1 MITPARAFDS
11 GSVFSNLNV
20 NAGILQVNQ
29 NDGSNLFF
37 KLNSVNSFAYPIFEL
52 TKTNVMQTGLVH
64 LHNLLR
70 WIILILLLVSI
81 FKSYSGYSNKK
92 QFDAGDKKFWLFT
105 MIASHITLLLGLYQ
119 WTLGRIGLFSTDYA
133 SVGAVMKD
141 KTARFFLVEHPTL
154 MILAIVFITLGH
166 GMAKKS
172 VDDETKYRKAF
183 RYFLIALVLIL
194 VAVPWPFR
202 EVARPWFPG
211 M

>member
-1 MITPARAFDS
+1 MM
-11 GSVFSNLNV
+11 GSIYFW
-20 NAGILQVNQ
+20 G
-29 NDGSNLFF
+29 LFQLIHLHTLF
-37 KLNSVNSFAYPIFEL
+37 LKK
-52 TKTNVMQTGLVH
+52 TKTTFMQTGLVH

-81 FKSYSGYSNKK
+81 FKSYSGYSSKK

-119 WTLGRIGLFSTDYA
+119 WTFGRMGLFNTDDA
-133 SVGAVMKD
+133 SVGSVMKD
-141 KTARFFLVEHPTL
+141 KVARFFLVEHPTL

-166 GMAKKS
+166 GMAKKA
-172 VDDETKYRKAF
+172 VDDETKYKKAF

-202 EVARPWFPG
+202 EVGRPWFPG